1 MLAELPISMHVQI
14 FHREKLLV
22 CRDAVTPSGE
32 KQYRIKE
39 STIKPLR
46 ARACKEHSLTQSVS
60 QQTLAGHLQGS
71 GALLGPKTQARPLLP
86 R

>member
-22 CRDAVTPSGE
+22 CREAVTPSGE

-46 ARACKEHSLTQSVS
+46 ARGL
-60 QQTLAGHLQGS
+60 
-71 GALLGPKTQARPLLP
+71 
-86 R
+86 

>member
-22 CRDAVTPSGE
+22 CREAVTPLGE

-46 ARACKEHSLTQSVS
+46 ARGL
-60 QQTLAGHLQGS
+60 
-71 GALLGPKTQARPLLP
+71 
-86 R
+86 